1 MIKKILGWIIFIT
14 LIIGAF
20 VLKVIDTMVSL
31 QVSLRAAIGLTFLLI
46 MAIAVFVALLILAM
60 FWIFD

>member
-31 QVSLRAAIGLTFLLI
+31 QVSLLAAIGLTFLLI